1 MTPATVPDLRG
12 KMFRSKRLTPDAEAR
27 EFLRN
32 QKIAHVGTVDGN
44 GWPYVVPLVYIYEG
58 GDYLYLH
65 TGAHQG
71 HFLTN
76 LQRDSRI
83 CVEVSTIG
91 PFTKASATRAILRWF
106 IPALWCLVRRAFSIT
121 IGRRNRGFSTGFS
134 PNTGMRHGCL
144 IRVTR
149 CSATSSCTSRGSGC

>member
-1 MTPATVPDLRG
+1 LEEKSSEEIMTPANVPDLRG
-12 KMFRSKRLTPDAEAR
+12 KLFRTKRLMPDAEAR

-71 HFLTN
+71 HFLNN

-83 CVEVSTIG
+83 CVEVSDIG
-91 PFTKASATRAILRWF
+91 PLHKGKRYACDSA
-106 IPALWCLVRRAFSIT
+106 LVYKQ
-121 IGRRNRGFSTGFS
+121 
-134 PNTGMRHGCL
+134 RHCVWAGAHSL
-144 IRVTR
+144 
-149 CSATSSCTSRGSGC
+149 S